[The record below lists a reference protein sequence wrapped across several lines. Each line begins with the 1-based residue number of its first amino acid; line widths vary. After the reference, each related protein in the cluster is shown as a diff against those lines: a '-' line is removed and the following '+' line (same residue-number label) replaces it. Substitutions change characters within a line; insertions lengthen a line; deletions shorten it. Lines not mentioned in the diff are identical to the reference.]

1 MRTIKPLTLFLL
13 ILTVTASAQTF
24 SLKQCLDYAK
34 GNNSNIKISYL
45 NYEISEKQISEQIG
59 TSMPQINFTGTL
71 DDKLKITTQMLPG
84 EMLGKPGTVIPVKMG
99 TKYNSTA
106 GFSLTQKIFD
116 PSFWVALKGARLAR
130 SLTDMNIKKTD
141 EDVTYEVSTAYYR
154 ALIINRQLA
163 NIQSI
168 LAASEKL
175 LKATELRYSNGM
187 AKKLDVDRIRVSFN
201 NTKSLLDQTEL
212 NYRQALNNL
221 KLKIGMPVENTLTP
235 VDSLNENFS
244 VFSEKSQSGDIES
257 FKNRIDYQLKLTNVE
272 VQKTYRQNYMAAYL
286 PTLSFNAS
294 YNFQAMRQEF
304 NIFDFSKQWFSS
316 ATIGLELKIPI
327 FSGFSKLSRV
337 QQAKLNVDIAN
348 ETLKLAEQSIK
359 VEQSNYSIQYTTAM
373 DNIRSQK
380 ETLDLAESVYSNTQM
395 EFQQGAASANDLVQA
410 ESSLKESQNQYY
422 NKLLSLY
429 TARLDLEKSQGTI
442 TNFINNL
449 K

>member
-154 ALIINRQLA
+154 ALIINRQLT

-244 VFSEKSQSGDIES
+244 VFSEKAQSGETES

-272 VQKTYRQNYMAAYL
+272 VQKTYKQNYMAAYL

>member
-1 MRTIKPLTLFLL
+1 MRTIKPLALFLL

-116 PSFWVALKGARLAR
+116 PSFWVALKGAKLAR

-154 ALIINRQLA
+154 ALIINRQLT

-244 VFSEKSQSGDIES
+244 VFSEKAQSGETES

-272 VQKTYRQNYMAAYL
+272 VQKTYKQNYMAAYL

>member
-235 VDSLNENFS
+235 ASLRVSFAISTFS
-244 VFSEKSQSGDIES
+244 
-257 FKNRIDYQLKLTNVE
+257 
-272 VQKTYRQNYMAAYL
+272 
-286 PTLSFNAS
+286 
-294 YNFQAMRQEF
+294 
-304 NIFDFSKQWFSS
+304 
-316 ATIGLELKIPI
+316 
-327 FSGFSKLSRV
+327 
-337 QQAKLNVDIAN
+337 
-348 ETLKLAEQSIK
+348 LAC
-359 VEQSNYSIQYTTAM
+359 
-373 DNIRSQK
+373 
-380 ETLDLAESVYSNTQM
+380 
-395 EFQQGAASANDLVQA
+395 
-410 ESSLKESQNQYY
+410 
-422 NKLLSLY
+422 
-429 TARLDLEKSQGTI
+429 
-442 TNFINNL
+442 
-449 K
+449 

>member
-244 VFSEKSQSGDIES
+244 VFSEKAQSGETES

-272 VQKTYRQNYMAAYL
+272 VQKTYKQNYMAAYL

>member
-187 AKKLDVDRIRVSFN
+187 AKKLDIDRIRVSFN

-235 VDSLNENFS
+235 VDSLNENFP
-244 VFSEKSQSGDIES
+244 VFSEKAQSGETES

-272 VQKTYRQNYMAAYL
+272 VQKTYKQNYMAAYL